1 MSTKN
6 SNTDNKNKIQG
17 RKKLDGGSFISG
29 LTAGTGFTSI
39 VPMTYAQKAGILK
52 RKDLDLNIPEEV
64 IDAHNSNARRML
76 STRGFVED
84 TRNIPG
90 IGADNALYNPNMNR
104 TVYLDFKNN
113 FLFRRAGPHMQPSPT
128 DLNTRMVRVGK
139 GVYSSPEIL
148 SHELGHSLQST
159 PLLAA
164 YGAGRILN
172 GLSVPILAGVGSIRC
187 KDPEKQ
193 NKIDRYAKY
202 GVGIG
207 TLAGL
212 LNVGVELD
220 ASYKGY
226 KMLRDSGLMTPD
238 APLSKKLGPFVGIP
252 TYLAVAAA
260 PAAAYYGSRY
270 LPEKIKTLYNKL
282 KNRKTQE
289 SQAPKGE

>member
-6 SNTDNKNKIQG
+6 YSATMKNKTQG
-17 RKKLDGGSFISG
+17 RKLDEGSFISG
-29 LTAGTGFTSI
+29 LVAGTGLTTI
-39 VPMTYAQKAGILK
+39 VPMTYAQKLGILK
-52 RKDLDLNIPEEV
+52 KQDLDLNIPKEV
-64 IDAHNSNARRML
+64 IGAHNSNARRML
-76 STRGFVED
+76 STKGFVED
-84 TRNIPG
+84 VRNIPG
-90 IGADNALYNPNMNR
+90 IGTDKAFYNPSKNR

-113 FLFRRAGPHMQPSPT
+113 FLFRKSGPHMQPSPA

-172 GLSVPILAGVGSIRC
+172 GLSIPVLAGVGSIRYR
-187 KDPEKQ
+187 DPEKQ

-238 APLSKKLGPFVGIP
+238 APLSKKLAPFVGIP

-270 LPEKIKTLYNKL
+270 LPEKIKGLYDRL

-289 SQAPKGE
+289 NQGPKGE